1 MDNELK
7 ELRLAQTA
15 QALVLQ
21 ILLNGHINMHDD
33 PDAYREQLFEAVT
46 GVGKQMLEQVGQK
59 EDIASFNQTI
69 GLLFSR

>member
-1 MDNELK
+1 MDNEIK

-21 ILLNGHINMHDD
+21 ILLNGHINMHED
-33 PDAYREQLFEAVT
+33 PDTYREQLFEAVA
-46 GVGKQMLEQVGQK
+46 GVGKQMLETVGQASDV
-59 EDIASFNQTI
+59 ESFNQTI